1 MMTRTHVIK
10 HIHISLLHTIVHTM
24 LPSCTTLSTG
34 TPLRLCYQRHA
45 YGLGEHYNSVVP
57 GEASDT
63 EEEAEEDVEEHGTQN
78 KDAAEGEASDDEGD
92 EDEDALVDNPYADDE
107 PTGNKTKAAANQAKA
122 MASLRKKKGRDAG
135 GRGNSRA
142 GVFV

>member
-1 MMTRTHVIK
+1 MPTHIFATHTRK
-10 HIHISLLHTIVHTM
+10 
-24 LPSCTTLSTG
+24 G

-63 EEEAEEDVEEHGTQN
+63 EEEEEE
-78 KDAAEGEASDDEGD
+78 EGEKPAQADGEGSGD
-92 EDEDALVDNPYADDE
+92 EDDDDEEEAIIDNPYADDE

-122 MASLRKKKGRDAG
+122 LASLRKKKGRDTG
-135 GRGNSRA
+135 GKGTSRA
-142 GVFV
+142 GVFM